1 MHFRVNHKQKPTHSL
16 SVGQAGWPGCLIG
29 LESHYQLLRPRGK
42 SMLFHFLVESL
53 LIDFQFQVLNKF
65 LQVLMILKIACCELS
80 NLLDLL
86 CFQIIFPLLV
96 GKNALR
102 ISVNGLDTTKS

>member
-1 MHFRVNHKQKPTHSL
+1 
-16 SVGQAGWPGCLIG
+16 
-29 LESHYQLLRPRGK
+29 
-42 SMLFHFLVESL
+42 MLFHFLVESL
-53 LIDFQFQVLNKF
+53 LIEFQFQVLNNL
-65 LQVLMILKIACCELS
+65 LQVLMILKIACCESS